1 MIFRITPL
9 SICKNINI
17 NGGLEMK
24 SKWKI
29 ILFLGIFSLTSTMF
43 ADTFFLKD
51 GRKVIGT
58 QVEKTE
64 KEIIYR
70 DQAGVLKKISLERIE
85 KVQLDKDSEVSDSDK
100 TTNNKESNAKLEELT
115 AKVAELTSKVEE
127 LSTKSKKGSTDV
139 APSPS
144 PAKPAEEDE
153 ASIELTT
160 EIVSDFIWRGNSYGG
175 EYLSRRNN
183 SPYTGVNQYWAF
195 QPNLKINSPIPGLYM
210 EFWGNFSLNN
220 RADRDSDMRLFQA
233 SPGAPAIDP
242 NVYFGKLDSYNA
254 DPSAG
259 PIDLLYDPSNGVV
272 NSKCSD
278 DGAGGCS
285 NPGDSFVDPRKV
297 KRHKEKNGMARTDG
311 AFTTFA
317 YNFQN
322 KKFGD
327 ITWGV
332 WFYYQFDKNAKYSW
346 DEYFIFWGLPF
357 LQNALKPTIS
367 FYTQS
372 SFDFNSIY
380 AGGHY
385 LSFTVSHTFFEGKF
399 FRIQPM
405 SNLGYKYQNNNIDQK
420 SGFYDLT
427 TNLKFFFGDFFFS
440 LNHAFRPDVHMY
452 DSDTWY
458 YPVSQG
464 SQSQVNR
471 NNYDGKIVD
480 PSKLYGLKNEAVY
493 SAINQLDAPDVIKN
507 YVKEEY
513 QSQKI
518 VQHLFYISFGY
529 NLKF

>member
-1 MIFRITPL
+1 
-9 SICKNINI
+9 
-17 NGGLEMK
+17 MK
-24 SKWKI
+24 SNWN
-29 ILFLGIFSLTSTMF
+29 LVLVVLVFPLAFSVF
-43 ADTFFLKD
+43 ADTFLLKD
-51 GRKVIGT
+51 GKTIVGT
-58 QVEKTE
+58 QVEKTD
-64 KEIIYR
+64 KVIIYK
-70 DQAGVLKKISLERIE
+70 DEAGVTKRISLDRIE
-85 KVQLDKDSEVSDSDK
+85 KVTLDKKADEGESDK
-100 TTNNKESNAKLEELT
+100 KSAKDDSKYEELM

-127 LSTKSKKGSTDV
+127 LSAKNKENNDSGKSNGEKTSSTVSSGSN
-139 APSPS
+139 
-144 PAKPAEEDE
+144 KPNVKEDE
-153 ASIELTT
+153 SEASVEVTA
-160 EIVSDFIWRGNSYGG
+160 EVVSDFIWRGNSYGG

-195 QPNLKINSPIPGLYM
+195 QPNLRINSPVSGLYM

-233 SPGAPAIDP
+233 SPGGLPIDP
-242 NVYFGKLDSYNA
+242 YVYFGKLDSYKA

-259 PIDLLYDPSNGVV
+259 PIDLLYDPANNLV
-272 NSKCSD
+272 NSKCEA
-278 DGAGGCS
+278 DGCT
-285 NPGDSFVDPRKV
+285 NPETSFVDPRKV
-297 KRHKEKNGMARTDG
+297 GKRREKNGMARTDG

-357 LQNALKPTIS
+357 LQNVIKPTVS

-372 SFDFNSIY
+372 SFDFDSIY

-399 FRIQPM
+399 FRVQPM

-452 DSDTWY
+452 DSDSWY
-458 YPVSQG
+458 YPISQG
-464 SQSQVNR
+464 SPSQVNR
-471 NNYDGKIVD
+471 NSYDGKIVD
-480 PSKLYGLKNEAVY
+480 PSKLYGYKNELVY
-493 SAINQLDAPDVIKN
+493 SAIDQLEAPDIIKN

-513 QSQKI
+513 QSQKV

-529 NLKF
+529 NFKF